1 MTDSL
6 RDKLVA
12 VLSGVATVNLSEDAK
27 DSYPWVVYDMTT
39 HPIMDKDGICGYS
52 GDATIRLVDKDPDT
66 LDTLRA
72 SVENAIATGMR
83 DSAFSSK
90 LNDITKECVED
101 VWTIELTYTLKQYA
115 DWEQP
120 TPEEN
125 VQTNTD

>member
-52 GDATIRLVDKDPDT
+52 GDATIRLVDKDPDA

-72 SVENAIATGMR
+72 SVENAIASGMR

>member
-52 GDATIRLVDKDPDT
+52 GDATIRLVDKDPDA

-125 VQTNTD
+125 VQINTD

>member
-52 GDATIRLVDKDPDT
+52 GDATIRLVDKDPDA

>member
-52 GDATIRLVDKDPDT
+52 GDATIRLVDKDPDA

-83 DSAFSSK
+83 DSVFSSK

>member
-52 GDATIRLVDKDPDT
+52 GDATIRLVDKDPDA

-90 LNDITKECVED
+90 LDDITKECVED

-125 VQTNTD
+125 VQINTD

>member
-6 RDKLVA
+6 RDKLVN
-12 VLSGVATVNLSEDAK
+12 VLADVVPIYLSEADTEA
-27 DSYPWVVYDMTT
+27 YPWAVCDMTT
-39 HPIMDKDGICGYS
+39 HPVQDKDGICGYT
-52 GDATIRLVDKDPDT
+52 GDATIRLVGQDPGA

-72 SVENAIATGMR
+72 SVESAIATGMHDETFGSR
-83 DSAFSSK
+83 
-90 LNDITKECVED
+90 LTDITKECVED

-115 DWEQP
+115 DWAQP

>member
-12 VLSGVATVNLSEDAK
+12 VLSGVATINLSEDAK

-52 GDATIRLVDKDPDT
+52 GDATIRLVDKDPDA

-83 DSAFSSK
+83 DLAFSSK

>member
-52 GDATIRLVDKDPDT
+52 GDATIRLVDKDPDA

-72 SVENAIATGMR
+72 SAENAIATGMR

-125 VQTNTD
+125 VQINTD

>member
-52 GDATIRLVDKDPDT
+52 GDATIRLVDKDPDA

-90 LNDITKECVED
+90 LNNITKECVED

>member
-52 GDATIRLVDKDPDT
+52 GDATIRLVDKDPDA

-83 DSAFSSK
+83 DSAFSTK

>member
-52 GDATIRLVDKDPDT
+52 GDATIRLVDKDPDA

-90 LNDITKECVED
+90 INDITKECVED

>member
-12 VLSGVATVNLSEDAK
+12 VLSGVATINLSEDAK

-52 GDATIRLVDKDPDT
+52 GDATIRLVDKDPDA

-83 DSAFSSK
+83 DSVFSSK

>member
-52 GDATIRLVDKDPDT
+52 GDATIRLVDKDPDA
-66 LDTLRA
+66 LDTLRS